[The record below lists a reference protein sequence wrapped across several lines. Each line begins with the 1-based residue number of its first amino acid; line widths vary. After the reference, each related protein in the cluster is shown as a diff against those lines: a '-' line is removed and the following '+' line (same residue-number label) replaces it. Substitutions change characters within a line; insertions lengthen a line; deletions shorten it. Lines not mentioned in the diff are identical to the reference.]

1 MRIMNKETL
10 KASLIFV
17 LGCII
22 TIILATIIW
31 TLCFLFFNIK
41 STLLNITLCVGLMI
55 FYYRKF
61 KQTKWGKTLKLQPM
75 PIIVNLDVMMAKR
88 KISLGEL
95 AERIDLTPAN
105 LSILKTGKAK
115 AVRFST
121 LEAICRELNCQP
133 GDILEFREGE

>member
-22 TIILATIIW
+22 IIILATIIW

-61 KQTKWGKTLKLQPM
+61 KQTKWGKTLKL
-75 PIIVNLDVMMAKR
+75 
-88 KISLGEL
+88 
-95 AERIDLTPAN
+95 
-105 LSILKTGKAK
+105 
-115 AVRFST
+115 
-121 LEAICRELNCQP
+121 
-133 GDILEFREGE
+133 